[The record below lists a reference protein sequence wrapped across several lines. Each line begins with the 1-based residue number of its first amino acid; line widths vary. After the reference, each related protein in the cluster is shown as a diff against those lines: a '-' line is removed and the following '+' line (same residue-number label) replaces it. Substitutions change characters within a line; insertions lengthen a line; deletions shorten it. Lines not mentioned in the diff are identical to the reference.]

1 MDRRP
6 NGKFQIPT
14 SQCGQGPSQQESCQS
29 FVMSARRPGY
39 NHIKHGGQTSK
50 KTTNLTGFYF
60 RTLNDLKAE
69 DRNDGHLY
77 MAEDPF

>member
-6 NGKFQIPT
+6 NGKFQSPT
-14 SQCGQGPSQQESCQS
+14 SQCGQGLSQQESCQS

-50 KTTNLTGFYF
+50 NTGFYL